1 MIQRVHS
8 GQLQQLLALA
18 EELWPDSGDR
28 LYGEMKDY
36 LTAKRKAAFLFLERE
51 CPAGFALCSLRSDYV
66 EGARYSPT
74 GYLEGIYV
82 KPAFRGQKI
91 AERLVSACED
101 WAKQHGCR
109 EFASDCEL
117 ENAQSLAFHLHAGF
131 SEANRVI
138 CFIKPL

>member
-1 MIQRVHS
+1 MIQRACS
-8 GQLQQLLALA
+8 DQLPQIMALA
-18 EELWPDSGDR
+18 EKLWPDSGDR

-36 LTAKRKAAFLFLERE
+36 LTAKGKAAFLFLERG

-66 EGARYSPT
+66 GGAKYSPT

-82 KPAFRGQKI
+82 NPVFRGQKI
-91 AERLVSACED
+91 ASALVSACED
-101 WAKQHGCR
+101 WARQHGCR

-117 ENAQSLAFHLHAGF
+117 GNTQSLAFHLHAGF